1 MTKLVERIDL
11 RASSLIRASTFDI
24 RHYYLP
30 MLDIR
35 LIREK
40 PDFVKERLATRGGDD
55 AAKIDEV
62 LQVDGQRRKAETALQ
77 QLQSER
83 NRLSKEI
90 GAKKSK
96 GEASK
101 DLETEVRKAGDKI
114 VDLNQQT
121 TSFDE
126 QQRNLLLEIQ
136 NLPHESVPVG

>member
-11 RASSLIRASTFDI
+11 RASGFVINSCFDI
-24 RHYYLP
+24 RHSSLLFA

-114 VDLNQQT
+114 VDL
-121 TSFDE
+121 
-126 QQRNLLLEIQ
+126 
-136 NLPHESVPVG
+136 